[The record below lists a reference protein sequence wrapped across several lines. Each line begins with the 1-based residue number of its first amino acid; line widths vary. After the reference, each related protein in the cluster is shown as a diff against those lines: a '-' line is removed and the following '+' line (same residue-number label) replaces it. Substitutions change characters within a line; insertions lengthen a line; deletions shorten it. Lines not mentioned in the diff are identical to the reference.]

1 MHWQHRSDS
10 ISRHNLATLFLTLI
24 NLIWDKITFN
34 LYSIKGV
41 AMMINPIHQIV
52 SDELYATLVELN
64 LLNKKVLRDFQIKRR
79 YLELR
84 HDGFRSADSIERIL
98 DEYPYLQFDTVRK
111 IIYSVKLPEELEA
124 IYCA

>member
-1 MHWQHRSDS
+1 
-10 ISRHNLATLFLTLI
+10 
-24 NLIWDKITFN
+24 
-34 LYSIKGV
+34 
-41 AMMINPIHQIV
+41 MINPINQIV

-84 HDGFRSADSIERIL
+84 HSGFRSADSIERIL

-111 IIYSVKLPEELEA
+111 IIYSVKLPEELEEEEPTS
-124 IYCA
+124 YCA